1 MGKLGFPEIVL
12 ILVIAV
18 VIFYLTRTRKSRYWR
33 CAE

>member
-18 VIFYLTRTRKSRYWR
+18 VIFYLTRQRKGPG
-33 CAE
+33 

>member
-18 VIFYLTRTRKSRYWR
+18 VIFYLTRQRKRSG
-33 CAE
+33 

>member
-18 VIFYLTRTRKSRYWR
+18 VIFYLARQRKTRN
-33 CAE
+33 

>member
-18 VIFYLTRTRKSRYWR
+18 VIVYLTRQRKERG
-33 CAE
+33 

>member
-18 VIFYLTRTRKSRYWR
+18 VIFYLTRQRKRPD
-33 CAE
+33 

>member
-18 VIFYLTRTRKSRYWR
+18 VIFYLTRQRKERD
-33 CAE
+33 

>member
-18 VIFYLTRTRKSRYWR
+18 VIFYLTRQRKKRD
-33 CAE
+33 